1 VSINFSGPRIYD
13 VVAFASDDVWFGG
26 LWGEPNAVGSVTWRP
41 LAMHWDGSDLSV
53 HDTPAPQDGA
63 YGFQTVAFS
72 ALGPDDIW
80 AACNIPTAGG
90 QSDENVILHYDGDDW
105 SQVDVP
111 DAGHLHTPREI
122 VAIASDDVWV
132 FGDEDTWPATPFALH
147 WDGSSWTEMEGPA
160 LVTAAV
166 ALAPD
171 QIHLGQT
178 EISVFDGSDSAV
190 LLEVPDPKVLKLFG
204 MEADGPC
211 SAWAVG
217 RTTGPASRLFAARL
231 QPSGPTADWIELGGG
246 LPGSHGTPT
255 LAGEGELMPATD
267 VRLDLGAAMEMSAS
281 TLVIGLSEVN
291 VAVYGG
297 TLVPFPDLLLAGLP
311 TGPAGAWTLIDEWPA
326 GVPSGLSVWFQAWV
340 LDPAGPFGWSATRAL
355 RADVP

>member
-1 VSINFSGPRIYD
+1 MDPG
-13 VVAFASDDVWFGG
+13 AASPVWIG
-26 LWGEPNAVGSVTWRP
+26 
-41 LAMHWDGSDLSV
+41 
-53 HDTPAPQDGA
+53 
-63 YGFQTVAFS
+63 
-72 ALGPDDIW
+72 
-80 AACNIPTAGG
+80 
-90 QSDENVILHYDGDDW
+90 
-105 SQVDVP
+105 
-111 DAGHLHTPREI
+111 
-122 VAIASDDVWV
+122 
-132 FGDEDTWPATPFALH
+132 
-147 WDGSSWTEMEGPA
+147 
-160 LVTAAV
+160 
-166 ALAPD
+166 
-171 QIHLGQT
+171 
-178 EISVFDGSDSAV
+178 
-190 LLEVPDPKVLKLFG
+190 
-204 MEADGPC
+204 
-211 SAWAVG
+211 
-217 RTTGPASRLFAARL
+217 
-231 QPSGPTADWIELGGG
+231 LGGG